1 MRGKREDGRTYE
13 QFRQHQ
19 LSSVCLRGG
28 RDRDERRLT
37 HNVNHHWAVNVRKSE
52 GAVVA
57 LSAQQQCSSLGSSPI
72 SHPLRLELLDALSLA
87 SSAAVPLRQ
96 LLIRRHAPSLSPLMA
111 MAVSTEA
118 RSEQVVAQLSVPW
131 LGRLAVEARL
141 QQLALEVQQRV
152 STRLGVLQDEVKRRT
167 AEVRRARRESE
178 RMEREKREAEERAA
192 ELARQVDVSVEMLA
206 SLRHELMEREEEL
219 NLKHQEVCEL
229 DRFVR
234 ETAFREASAKI
245 RLQSFI
251 EDLLERAER
260 AENQLQSLHSLSHTP
275 TDMPSLHGPLAPRG
289 PPYQRSY
296 SVSGMSR
303 CCYSQYDRRG
313 SPLARYSGS
322 RMRTLSV
329 GSGGCEVD
337 WEGVPT
343 ALEAQYYHVLC
354 AGLQG
359 PQRTPPSPCW
369 TPNTQPGT
377 EGDSDSWS
385 IYTAE
390 SQEDLHPRR
399 RYRTYSKTEH
409 AAFHCQTCHHSNR
422 PAESMICSERMRMRA
437 WLFCVFTYLDTRSL
451 LTAAQVCRDWWS
463 VARHPAVWTRV
474 TLENVRISS
483 KFMVTLSQWCGQTQS
498 LILHN
503 LKPRSRNRKESK
515 EEYQKST
522 RGCLEVGLEAVL
534 KSAGRCL
541 MSLTISHCPNILTDR
556 SLWLVSCHCRALR
569 ALTYRSSSDPV
580 GQEVIWALGAGCR
593 DITNLHIAP
602 LQPCQQPTRFS
613 NRCLQTI
620 GRCWPNLRQV
630 GVGGAGCG
638 IQGLASLVRN
648 CAGVCVLEL
657 DHMSEISQEGAAE
670 LGREGLQQLQT
681 LIFNSTPVTAK
692 AILHFNSV
700 CVKLKNIVVQMSI
713 ADYFEDAE
721 SEDAKRLFDEIV
733 SNLQALRKRPGL
745 SDILQIKVD
754 RL

>member
-1 MRGKREDGRTYE
+1 MSTTTGPSMCCPDCGEACG
-13 QFRQHQ
+13 FRDLQISHTCKKIC
-19 LSSVCLRGG
+19 VTPR
-28 RDRDERRLT
+28 
-37 HNVNHHWAVNVRKSE
+37 RKSE

-96 LLIRRHAPSLSPLMA
+96 LLVRRHAPSLSPLMA

-152 STRLGVLQDEVKRRT
+152 STRLGVLQDEVKRRS

-260 AENQLQSLHSLSHTP
+260 AENQLQNLHSLSHTP

-289 PPYQRSY
+289 PPYQVGAHFSVQRVGGPGTKSVKATIGNLRSLKVQ
-296 SVSGMSR
+296 SS
-303 CCYSQYDRRG
+303 D
-313 SPLARYSGS
+313 
-322 RMRTLSV
+322 
-329 GSGGCEVD
+329 
-337 WEGVPT
+337 
-343 ALEAQYYHVLC
+343 QYY
-354 AGLQG
+354 
-359 PQRTPPSPCW
+359 
-369 TPNTQPGT
+369 
-377 EGDSDSWS
+377 S
-385 IYTAE
+385 ITMTFY
-390 SQEDLHPRR
+390 L
-399 RYRTYSKTEH
+399 
-409 AAFHCQTCHHSNR
+409 HCQLQSTFIYDNTFLHCSFDHGKTATCHHSNR

-474 TLENVRISS
+474 TLENARISS

>member
-1 MRGKREDGRTYE
+1 MSTTTDRSMQCPDCGEVRDFGDHNCKKI
-13 QFRQHQ
+13 
-19 LSSVCLRGG
+19 CLTPR
-28 RDRDERRLT
+28 
-37 HNVNHHWAVNVRKSE
+37 RKSE

-57 LSAQQQCSSLGSSPI
+57 LSAQRQCVSLGRSPI
-72 SHPLRLELLDALSLA
+72 SQPLRLELLDALSLA
-87 SSAAVPLRQ
+87 SSAAIPLGQ
-96 LLIRRHAPSLSPLMA
+96 LIVGRRSDTPSSQSPLMT
-111 MAVSTEA
+111 MAVSTA
-118 RSEQVVAQLSVPW
+118 GRPEQALTQLSVPW
-131 LGRLAVEARL
+131 LGRLALEARL
-141 QQLALEVQQRV
+141 QQLALDVQQRV
-152 STRLGVLQDEVKRRT
+152 SARMRALQEEVKRRSV
-167 AEVRRARRESE
+167 EVRRARRESE

-192 ELARQVDVSVEMLA
+192 ELTRQVDVSVEMLA
-206 SLRHELMEREEEL
+206 SLRQELMDREEEL

-234 ETAFREASAKI
+234 ETAFREASAKL

-260 AENQLQSLHSLSHTP
+260 AEKQLQNLHTLTHTP
-275 TDMPSLHGPLAPRG
+275 TDISSPHGPLTPRG
-289 PPYQRSY
+289 PPHQRSY

-303 CCYSQYDRRG
+303 CCYSQYDRKR
-313 SPLARYSGS
+313 SPVPRCGEG

-337 WEGVPT
+337 WEGAPC

-354 AGLQG
+354 AELQG
-359 PQRTPPSPCW
+359 PQRAPPSPCW
-369 TPNTQPGT
+369 SPHTQPGT

-385 IYTAE
+385 IYTAD

-409 AAFHCQTCHHSNR
+409 SPFHHHHDDR
-422 PAESMICSERMRMRA
+422 PAESMMRSERMRMRA

-451 LTAAQVCRDWWS
+451 LTTAQVCRDWWS

-474 TLENVRISS
+474 TLENARISS
-483 KFMVTLSQWCGQTQS
+483 KFMVTMSQWCSQTQS
-498 LILHN
+498 LILQN

-515 EEYQKST
+515 EEYQRST
-522 RGCLEVGLEAVL
+522 RGWLEVGLEAVL
-534 KSAGRCL
+534 KSAGRSL
-541 MSLTISHCPNILTDR
+541 MSLTISHCPNVLTDR

-569 ALTYRSSSDPV
+569 SLTYRSSSDPV

-593 DITNLHIAP
+593 DITSLHIAP
-602 LQPCQQPTRFS
+602 LQPCQQPSRFS

-630 GVGGAGCG
+630 GVGGASCG
-638 IQGLASLVRN
+638 IQGLASLARN
-648 CAGVCVLEL
+648 CSGLCVLEL
-657 DHMSEISQEGAAE
+657 DHMSEINQEGAAE
-670 LGREGLQQLQT
+670 LCREGLQQIHT
-681 LIFNSTPVTAK
+681 LIFKSTPVTAK

-700 CVKLKNIVVQMSI
+700 CVKLKNIAVQMNI

-733 SNLQALRKRPGL
+733 NNLQALRKRPGL
-745 SDILQIKVD
+745 CDILQIKVD
-754 RL
+754 RP

>member
-1 MRGKREDGRTYE
+1 MATTTS
-13 QFRQHQ
+13 
-19 LSSVCLRGG
+19 LSLHCPDCGEPCGFGDPQTGHTCRKICLIPR
-28 RDRDERRLT
+28 
-37 HNVNHHWAVNVRKSE
+37 RKSE

-57 LSAQQQCSSLGSSPI
+57 VSAQQQCSPLGHSPI
-72 SHPLRLELLDALSLA
+72 SQPLRLELLDALSLA
-87 SSAAVPLRQ
+87 SSAAVPLSQ
-96 LLIRRHAPSLSPLMA
+96 LLVRRHAPSFSPLMA
-111 MAVSTEA
+111 VAVSAEP
-118 RSEQVVAQLSVPW
+118 RSEQVVAQLNVPW
-131 LGRLAVEARL
+131 GAWGRLAVEARL
-141 QQLALEVQQRV
+141 QQLALEVQHRV
-152 STRLGVLQDEVKRRT
+152 SSRLSSLQEEVKRRSV
-167 AEVRRARRESE
+167 EVRRARRESE
-178 RMEREKREAEERAA
+178 RMEREKREAEQRAA

-206 SLRHELMEREEEL
+206 SLRQELMEREEEL

-234 ETAFREASAKI
+234 DTAFREASAKI
-245 RLQSFI
+245 RLQGFI

-260 AENQLQSLHSLSHTP
+260 AEKQLQNLHTHSDTGSP
-275 TDMPSLHGPLAPRG
+275 HGHLVNRG
-289 PPYQRSY
+289 VPYQRSY

-303 CCYSQYDRRG
+303 CCYQQYDRRG
-313 SPLARYSGS
+313 SPLNRYSGG

-337 WEGVPT
+337 WDGAPT
-343 ALEAQYYHVLC
+343 SLEAQYYHVLC
-354 AGLQG
+354 EGLQG
-359 PQRTPPSPCW
+359 SPQRAPPSPFW
-369 TPNTQPGT
+369 TPHTQT

-385 IYTAE
+385 IYTTE
-390 SQEDLHPRR
+390 SQEDLHHHRH
-399 RYRTYSKTEH
+399 YRTYSKSAH
-409 AAFHCQTCHHSNR
+409 SSIHCPSCHHSNKSSK
-422 PAESMICSERMRMRA
+422 SMMCSERMRMRA

-474 TLENVRISS
+474 SLENARISS
-483 KFMVTLSQWCGQTQS
+483 KFLVTLSQWCSQTQS
-498 LILHN
+498 LSLQN

-534 KSAGRCL
+534 KSAGRSL
-541 MSLTISHCPNILTDR
+541 LSLTISHCPNILTDR

-569 ALTYRSSSDPV
+569 TLTYRSSSDPV

-593 DITNLHIAP
+593 DITNLHTAP
-602 LQPCQQPTRFS
+602 LQPCQQPSRFS

-620 GRCWPNLRQV
+620 GRCWPNLQQV

-648 CAGVCVLEL
+648 CAGVTVLEL

-670 LGREGLQQLQT
+670 LCREGLQHLHM
-681 LIFNSTPVTAK
+681 LIFISTPVTPK
-692 AILHFNSV
+692 ALLHFNSV

-721 SEDAKRLFDEIV
+721 SEEAKRLFEEIV

-745 SDILQIKVD
+745 ADILQIKVD
-754 RL
+754 RP

>member
-1 MRGKREDGRTYE
+1 M
-13 QFRQHQ
+13 QHAMATTTGPSMHCPDCGEACELGDPQ
-19 LSSVCLRGG
+19 TGHTCKKICLTPR
-28 RDRDERRLT
+28 
-37 HNVNHHWAVNVRKSE
+37 RKSE

-57 LSAQQQCSSLGSSPI
+57 ISAQQQCSPLANSQI
-72 SHPLRLELLDALSLA
+72 SQPLRLELLDALSLA
-87 SSAAVPLRQ
+87 SSAAAPLSQ
-96 LLIRRHAPSLSPLMA
+96 LLIRRHAPSLSPVMA
-111 MAVSTEA
+111 VAVSTEP
-118 RSEQVVAQLSVPW
+118 RSEQVVAQLNVPW
-131 LGRLAVEARL
+131 GTWGRLAVEARL

-152 STRLGVLQDEVKRRT
+152 STRLVALQEEVKRRSV
-167 AEVRRARRESE
+167 EVRRARRESE
-178 RMEREKREAEERAA
+178 RMEREKREAEQRAS

-206 SLRHELMEREEEL
+206 SLRQELMEREEEL

-260 AENQLQSLHSLSHTP
+260 AEKQLQNLHTLSHP
-275 TDMPSLHGPLAPRG
+275 HSDIASPHGLLAARG
-289 PPYQRSY
+289 APYQRSY

-303 CCYSQYDRRG
+303 CCYQQYDRRG
-313 SPLARYSGS
+313 SPLSRYSGS
-322 RMRTLSV
+322 RLRTLSV

-337 WEGVPT
+337 WEGGSAP
-343 ALEAQYYHVLC
+343 LEAQYYNVLC

-359 PQRTPPSPCW
+359 SPQRAPPSPCW
-369 TPNTQPGT
+369 TPHTQPGT

-409 AAFHCQTCHHSNR
+409 AAFHCPTCRHSNKST
-422 PAESMICSERMRMRA
+422 ESMMCSERMKMRA

-474 TLENVRISS
+474 TLENARISS
-483 KFMVTLSQWCGQTQS
+483 KFLVTLSQWCSQTQS
-498 LILHN
+498 LTLQN

-534 KSAGRCL
+534 KSAGRSL

-569 ALTYRSSSDPV
+569 TLIYRSSSDPV

-593 DITNLHIAP
+593 DITSLHTAP
-602 LQPCQQPTRFS
+602 LQPCQQPSRFS

-670 LGREGLQQLQT
+670 LCREGLQQLHT
-681 LIFNSTPVTAK
+681 LIFISTPVTAK

-700 CVKLKNIVVQMSI
+700 CVKLKNITVQMNI

-721 SEDAKRLFDEIV
+721 SEEAKRLFDEIV

-754 RL
+754 RA